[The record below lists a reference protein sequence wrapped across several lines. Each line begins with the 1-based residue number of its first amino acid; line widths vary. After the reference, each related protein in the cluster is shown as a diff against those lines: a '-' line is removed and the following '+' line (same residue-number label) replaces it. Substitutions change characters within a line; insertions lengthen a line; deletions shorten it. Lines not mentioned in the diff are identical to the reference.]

1 MMSPSP
7 VTFPPPS
14 AIAGVLTN
22 PPETARSYST
32 WDGAPA
38 SADLFAR
45 STLGNDRLWR
55 MGTPVAPY
63 SKWLQISITQ
73 PNPVV
78 GVAMQPGGIWDGAFF
93 IFTYNVKVC
102 SAADG
107 LGNCSAWSDALNA
120 TGGSTFFGSSASNP
134 PMFAPAPHTGQRAP
148 QGGANVIVNGLFATP
163 VATDYVRIYPFG
175 ACLWI
180 CGLRAGLLLQDLP
193 PPPPPP
199 DPPPR
204 SPPPPPLP
212 PRPPPPPLADVLCP
226 GPGYVLVYDVVLGDR
241 CEGSGG
247 YPRDWMPPVGC
258 MDSMYV
264 VPELNAVGK
273 APRIIAAPGCMYE
286 SSMSN
291 AWGNRVESCR
301 CDLSDCMLMA
311 C

>member
-1 MMSPSP
+1 VAPDLADATKSGGGRRDAAGRHLGWR
-7 VTFPPPS
+7 VFHLHLQRQ
-14 AIAGVLTN
+14 GVLRRRW
-22 PPETARSYST
+22 A
-32 WDGAPA
+32 WHACAHHGAPHPL
-38 SADLFAR
+38 S
-45 STLGNDRLWR
+45 
-55 MGTPVAPY
+55 P
-63 SKWLQISITQ
+63 Q
-73 PNPVV
+73 
-78 GVAMQPGGIWDGAFF
+78 
-93 IFTYNVKVC
+93 VC

-120 TGGSTFFGSSASNP
+120 TGGTTFFGSSASNP

-226 GPGYVLVYDVVLGDR
+226 APGYVLVYDVVLGDR